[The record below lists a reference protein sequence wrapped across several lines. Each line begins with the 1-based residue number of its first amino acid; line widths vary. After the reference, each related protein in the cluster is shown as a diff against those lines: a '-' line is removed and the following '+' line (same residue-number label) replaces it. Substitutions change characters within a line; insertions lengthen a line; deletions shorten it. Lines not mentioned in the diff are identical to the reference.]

1 MDALELD
8 FMSGLLCMDPAH
20 RLTGAQCLA
29 HPYLADL
36 AGTNMGNATTAAM
49 AARARSNCGERTVSS
64 NSTTEEAAEEGA
76 SDTAGDDGG
85 GSGSGGV
92 HGWASSSRGS
102 LSTTAPSARKSE
114 GQPEA
119 SGGGTGGDEDSD
131 GGLPQL
137 LRQLP
142 EAASASTGQQAMALG
157 GEEAQVPQQPQSTV
171 TWPLLQGQ
179 GGDIDDLLSAGS
191 RGA

>member
-8 FMSGLLCMDPAH
+8 FMSGLLCMDPAR

-102 LSTTAPSARKSE
+102 LSTTSPSARKTE

-119 SGGGTGGDEDSD
+119 SGGGTAGDEDSG
-131 GGLPQL
+131 GGLPHLQ
-137 LRQLP
+137 QLP
-142 EAASASTGQQAMALG
+142 EAASASAGQQAMALG
-157 GEEAQVPQQPQSTV
+157 GEEARVPQQQPQSAV
-171 TWPLLQGQ
+171 AWPLLQGQ
-179 GGDIDDLLSAGS
+179 GGDSVDLPSAGS